1 MSRQATGSISRETYR
16 FKKRPYKHQKQALR
30 KLIQLGSGAL
40 LMEPRTGKTKV
51 AIDYVSILAQK
62 GKIDR
67 AVIICPPRVMD
78 VWVQEFHDNCPLHY
92 HITVWD
98 KTERRRG
105 KLEPPRSN
113 LYQLSILLVNYEAF
127 AVPGR
132 KLRSGR
138 RSKATGRY
146 AFKKQ
151 IASWLEGSPAACI
164 LDESHKIKSPSGK
177 ASTMVVSMAPLY
189 DYRLILTGT
198 PVTKAKRTFDIWMQ
212 WEFLNPTRFEE
223 FPTATEFKNNYGKWT
238 NRNGFPQFLGLRNQ
252 DDLIARIHED
262 AFSITRAE
270 CYDLP
275 PKTETVVRIPL
286 TTSGPVYDQLAAEMV
301 AEIEE
306 ELEDGSMTHLT
317 EASIPLVL
325 ALRLS
330 QITGGFAKTTEGQI
344 LAVGNEKLTALAEL
358 LDDAIEND
366 EKVVICGRFRA
377 DLDAIMVLC
386 VQKGVPIYAI
396 RGGLSR
402 QEVTANIAGFKNNK
416 GVAAAVINPRAG
428 GVGIDLST
436 AAHMI
441 WYSLTSSWVDFTQCC
456 DRIALSPSATTYTYL
471 LAENT
476 VDELMYYTLQNDGDI
491 GRAIL
496 KDPRKVLR

>member
-1 MSRQATGSISRETYR
+1 MSRQATGSTRRETYR

-30 KLIQLGSGAL
+30 KLIQNGFGGAL
-40 LMEPRTGKTKV
+40 LMEPRTGKTKT

-67 AVIICPPRVMD
+67 VVIICPPRVMD

-98 KTERRRG
+98 KNERRRG
-105 KLEPPRSN
+105 KLEPPRSH

-138 RSKATGRY
+138 RSKASGRFS
-146 AFKKQ
+146 FKKQ
-151 IASWLEGSPAACI
+151 ITSWLEEAPAACI

-177 ASTMVVSMAPLY
+177 ASTMVVGMAPLF

-212 WEFLNPTRFEE
+212 WEFLNPARFEE
-223 FPTATEFKNNYGKWT
+223 FPTATDFKNNYGKWT
-238 NRNGFPQFLGLRNQ
+238 NRNGYPQFLGLRNQ
-252 DDLIARIHED
+252 DDLVERIHQD

-275 PKTETVVRIPL
+275 PKTETIIKVPL
-286 TTSGPVYDQLAAEMV
+286 TTSGPVYDQMAEEMV

-306 ELEDGSMTHLT
+306 GEMTHLT

-325 ALRLS
+325 AVRLS
-330 QITGGFAKTTEGQI
+330 QITGGFAKTTEGHT

-358 LDDAIEND
+358 LNEAIDND

-386 VQKGVPIYAI
+386 VQKGIPIYAI
-396 RGGLSR
+396 RGGLTR
-402 QEVTANIAGFKNNK
+402 QEVTANIAGFKK
-416 GVAAAVINPRAG
+416 CPGVAAAVINPRAG
-428 GVGIDLST
+428 GVGIDLSS

-476 VDELMYYTLQNDGDI
+476 VDELLYDTLQDDGDI